1 MLLGSIWES
10 VSPHCM
16 NFIVGLFFMKMNAKF
31 ITKKDNSRCNLQ
43 LQYFVKIVK
52 G

>member
-31 ITKKDNSRCNLQ
+31 ITKKTIADAIYNYSIL
-43 LQYFVKIVK
+43 
-52 G
+52 